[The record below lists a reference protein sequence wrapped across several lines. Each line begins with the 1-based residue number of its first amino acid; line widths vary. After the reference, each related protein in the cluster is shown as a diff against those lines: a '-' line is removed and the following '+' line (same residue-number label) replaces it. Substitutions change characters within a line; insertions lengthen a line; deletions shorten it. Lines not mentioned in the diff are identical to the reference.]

1 MTATTLTIISTA
13 IKQDAEG
20 RFCLNDCHRASGGEK
35 AKQPANFMRLDTTQA
50 LIQEIAENYH
60 SSDMRS
66 GEFQPVSTIT
76 GGNSPGTYACR
87 ELVYAYAMWISP
99 SFHLKV
105 IRAFDALVRG
115 NVPAPAGRAVPRP
128 RRPSLAA
135 TFQTGMKLA
144 KTAGLEGG
152 HAQKAAA
159 RYCEKLGLENP
170 LELMGMAPDRDSM
183 GVSFADVI
191 LWFFQGMGNDDIQ
204 YFAQNE
210 VPTAYR
216 SLARDEC
223 RRRGFPV
230 GRGRR

>member
-20 RFCLNDCHRASGGEK
+20 RFCLNDCHRASGGDPSKKPSEW
-35 AKQPANFMRLDTTQA
+35 ARNVQTNELVA
-50 LIQEIAENYH
+50 EI
-60 SSDMRS
+60 SQS
-66 GEFQPVSTIT
+66 GNSHFAPLETNR

-105 IRAFDALVRG
+105 IRAFDVLVRG

-128 RRPSLAA
+128 RRPSLAT

-159 RYCEKLGLENP
+159 RYCERLGLENP

-223 RRRGFPV
+223 KRRGFPV

>member
-20 RFCLNDCHRASGGEK
+20 RFCLNDCHRASGGDPSKKPSEWARNVK
-35 AKQPANFMRLDTTQA
+35 TNELVAEISQSGNFRFAPLET
-50 LIQEIAENYH
+50 N
-60 SSDMRS
+60 R
-66 GEFQPVSTIT
+66 

-128 RRPSLAA
+128 RRPSLAT

-159 RYCEKLGLENP
+159 RYCERLGLENP

-223 RRRGFPV
+223 KRRGFPV

>member
-20 RFCLNDCHRASGGEK
+20 RFCLNDCHRASGGNPNK
-35 AKQPANFMRLDTTQA
+35 APSEWVKNAQTSSLVAEISQSGNFP
-50 LIQEIAENYH
+50 IAPLET
-60 SSDMRS
+60 RR
-66 GEFQPVSTIT
+66 
-76 GGNSPGTYACR
+76 GGNSPGTYVCK

-105 IRAFDALVRG
+105 IRAFDVLVRG
-115 NVPAPAGRAVPRP
+115 NVPAPAGRAVPKP
-128 RRPSLAA
+128 RRPSLAT

-159 RYCEKLGLENP
+159 RYCERLGLENP

-223 RRRGFPV
+223 KRRGFPV

>member
-20 RFCLNDCHRASGGEK
+20 RFCLNDCHRAAGGENGK
-35 AKQPANFMRLDTTQA
+35 RPSLWLTNKQTKELVR
-50 LIQEIAENYH
+50 EIAEN
-60 SSDMRS
+60 SQSKNSCS
-66 GEFQPVSTIT
+66 GDFQPVSTIT

-128 RRPSLAA
+128 RRPSLAT

>member
-20 RFCLNDCHRASGGEK
+20 RFCLNDCHRASGGDPSKRPSEW
-35 AKQPANFMRLDTTQA
+35 ARN
-50 LIQEIAENYH
+50 IQTNELSAEI
-60 SSDMRS
+60 SQS
-66 GEFQPVSTIT
+66 GNSRFAPLETKR
-76 GGNSPGTYACR
+76 GGNAPGTYACR

-99 SFHLKV
+99 SFHLTV
-105 IRAFDALVRG
+105 IRAFDALVQG
-115 NVPAPAGRAVPRP
+115 NVPAPVSRAVPKP
-128 RRPSLAA
+128 RKPSLTA

-159 RYCEKLGLENP
+159 RYCERRGMENP
-170 LELMGMAPDRDSM
+170 LELLGMAPDRDSM

-191 LWFFQGMGNDDIQ
+191 FWFFQGMGNDDIQ

-223 RRRGFPV
+223 KRRGFPI
-230 GRGRR
+230 GRGRK

>member
-20 RFCLNDCHRASGGEK
+20 RFCLNDCHRASGGDPSKKPSEW
-35 AKQPANFMRLDTTQA
+35 ARNVQTNELVA
-50 LIQEIAENYH
+50 EI
-60 SSDMRS
+60 SQS
-66 GEFQPVSTIT
+66 GNSRFAPLETNR

-115 NVPAPAGRAVPRP
+115 NVLAPAGRAVPRP

-223 RRRGFPV
+223 KRRGFPV